1 MTDNASEVKRTP
13 VLIVGG
19 GPSGLAAALEL
30 AHHGVTSLVVEP
42 RVDVDAERPRAKTTN
57 ARTMTHL
64 RRWGLAEA
72 VRAASPLPVEWAQD
86 IVFCSTL
93 LGHEITRFENGFQLD
108 VAQPTVAPERGQQAP
123 QPIVETVLRD
133 AVHRSELAVLQLG
146 ARVTALEELPDGTV
160 RATVEERG
168 RTRTV
173 LADYVLGCDGGASVV
188 REAIGARFE
197 GTSGERPNLSIL
209 FRAPGLADQVPFE
222 NAVHHW
228 VMAPGAAGIVG
239 RLDLQDT
246 WWAIVQGVDVRDD
259 AVDATALVHSLIGE
273 PVPVEIVATDPWV
286 ARMLLSDSYRKGS
299 MFLVGDAAHLNPP
312 WGGHGYNT
320 CVGDAVNIAWKV
332 AAAVRGWAGPQ
343 LLDSYEAER
352 RPVAARTIADAGS
365 QEKALAH
372 HFSTV
377 EIGGDGPSAEDAR
390 RRTAEALAVK
400 KSEFHSLGLV
410 LGYAYTAS
418 PVVVPDG
425 TTPPADDPVE
435 YVPSACPG
443 SLLPHAWLDDGRS
456 LYDALGREY
465 TLIVLD
471 GAVQTPRHTTALDA
485 VAAKAAE
492 PGVPLTVLRLSG
504 TAGTLGTLLGAPFVL
519 VRPDQHVAWRG
530 SDLAGAEKAIDIAA
544 GW

>member
-1 MTDNASEVKRTP
+1 MPSTSRGRWRLRCAAGRDRSCSTATKPNADPSRPAPSPTP
-13 VLIVGG
+13 DL
-19 GPSGLAAALEL
+19 
-30 AHHGVTSLVVEP
+30 
-42 RVDVDAERPRAKTTN
+42 RK
-57 ARTMTHL
+57 
-64 RRWGLAEA
+64 RRWHTT
-72 VRAASPLPVEWAQD
+72 SPP
-86 IVFCSTL
+86 S
-93 LGHEITRFENGFQLD
+93 
-108 VAQPTVAPERGQQAP
+108 
-123 QPIVETVLRD
+123 
-133 AVHRSELAVLQLG
+133 RSA
-146 ARVTALEELPDGTV
+146 
-160 RATVEERG
+160 
-168 RTRTV
+168 
-173 LADYVLGCDGGASVV
+173 
-188 REAIGARFE
+188 
-197 GTSGERPNLSIL
+197 
-209 FRAPGLADQVPFE
+209 
-222 NAVHHW
+222 
-228 VMAPGAAGIVG
+228 
-239 RLDLQDT
+239 
-246 WWAIVQGVDVRDD
+246 
-259 AVDATALVHSLIGE
+259 
-273 PVPVEIVATDPWV
+273 
-286 ARMLLSDSYRKGS
+286 
-299 MFLVGDAAHLNPP
+299 
-312 WGGHGYNT
+312 
-320 CVGDAVNIAWKV
+320 
-332 AAAVRGWAGPQ
+332 
-343 LLDSYEAER
+343 
-352 RPVAARTIADAGS
+352 
-365 QEKALAH
+365 
-372 HFSTV
+372 
-377 EIGGDGPSAEDAR
+377 GDGPSAEDAR